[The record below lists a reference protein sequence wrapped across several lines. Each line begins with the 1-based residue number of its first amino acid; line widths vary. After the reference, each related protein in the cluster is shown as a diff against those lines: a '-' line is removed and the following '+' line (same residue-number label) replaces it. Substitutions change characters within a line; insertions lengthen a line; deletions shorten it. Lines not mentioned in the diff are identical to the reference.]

1 MVNRIPDLTSYRL
14 DEAVNIL
21 REIGINYSLKKTA
34 PIIVREKQTQ
44 NEESFRQ
51 CRVLKQI
58 EQENMLL
65 LIIAEEAS

>member
-1 MVNRIPDLTSYRL
+1 LVNKIPDLTSYRL

-21 REIGINYSLKKTA
+21 REIGINYSLQKTA

-44 NEESFRQ
+44 NEERQ